1 MGYYSKESIES
12 KSLMAKVF
20 LPIGLGPRKFF
31 PCKNFVCFFFSFLSY
46 FNSRNLNSKIS
57 HQLQFTPPCIWSNS
71 NMYVLKLK
79 GNNLIIFITIS
90 HVRLNIKLTYLN
102 DLVDVEQ

>member
-1 MGYYSKESIES
+1 
-12 KSLMAKVF
+12 
-20 LPIGLGPRKFF
+20 
-31 PCKNFVCFFFSFLSY
+31 
-46 FNSRNLNSKIS
+46 
-57 HQLQFTPPCIWSNS
+57 
-71 NMYVLKLK
+71 MYVLKLK